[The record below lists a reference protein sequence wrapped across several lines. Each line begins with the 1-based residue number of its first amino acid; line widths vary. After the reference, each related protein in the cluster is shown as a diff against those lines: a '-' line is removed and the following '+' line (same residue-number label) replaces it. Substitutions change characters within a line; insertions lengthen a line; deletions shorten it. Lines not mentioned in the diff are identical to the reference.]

1 MLDELKTAHEEMLAA
16 LAELEALTA
25 KAACDEPAVA
35 TARIR
40 LSRASRQRRI
50 LATQAIDRLFSD
62 ASAADAAR
70 LKGLRERNSEQ
81 LEASAKHIGTWGL
94 RTIRENWPQ
103 YCRASQDV
111 RRGLRE
117 LIATDRE
124 VLYPLLSREG

>member
-16 LAELEALTA
+16 LEELETLTA
-25 KAACDEPAVA
+25 AAACDESAVA

-50 LATQAIDRLFSD
+50 LSNQAIDRLLGE

-70 LKGLRERNSEQ
+70 LKGLRERNSGQ
-81 LEASAKHIGTWGL
+81 LEASAKHIGSWGL
-94 RTIRENWPQ
+94 RTIREKWLQ
-103 YCRASQDV
+103 YCQASQGV
-111 RRGLRE
+111 RRELRE

-124 VLYPLLSREG
+124 LLYPLLARDG